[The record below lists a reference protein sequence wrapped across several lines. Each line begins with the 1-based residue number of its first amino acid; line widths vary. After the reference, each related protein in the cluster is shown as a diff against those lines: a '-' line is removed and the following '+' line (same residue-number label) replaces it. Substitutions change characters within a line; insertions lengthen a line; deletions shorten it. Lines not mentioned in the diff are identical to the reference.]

1 MANEH
6 IFNNSIIV
14 TGSISSSVGFFGD
27 GTGLTGIT
35 AVAEWDGSRNGDAS
49 ITGSLIIS
57 GSGVNVDFTNTTG
70 VSGSFSGSF
79 SGDGSG
85 LTGIS
90 TTLPAGVVSGS
101 AQISY
106 TGITDVPANI
116 ISSSAQFTTITSPF
130 TGSFTGSF
138 TGDGSNLTNLPTVCG
153 LVSGSAQI
161 SYTGITDVP
170 AGIVSSSAQFTSLTS
185 PFTGSFTGSFIGDG
199 SGLTGI
205 TATAVGGI
213 FQTGSAT
220 GAIKTNDTSY
230 TSIAS
235 GLYSFA
241 GGGQRVT
248 ASADYATALGG
259 FETQATATYATVIGG
274 GGNEA
279 SNLAAIV
286 AGGITNAATGSYS
299 SVLGGNDNCAKGDN
313 STVVGGLLNIASGS
327 YSAVIGGRFNTS
339 KGIGTAILASSGSTT
354 LSSYTVIAG
363 GLGNSSTGEESFIGG
378 GLCNTITKSA
388 PISAI
393 IGGSNNNVAHSGA
406 VILGGSNL
414 TTSRDYEAIATTL
427 TVSGSGTNL
436 ADAKLAGIMTL
447 ANRTATPT
455 SAPVGALMTSGS
467 NLYFYGASGWVQIN

>member
-14 TGSISSSVGFFGD
+14 TGSISSSVGFSGD
-27 GTGLTGIT
+27 GSGLTGIT

-79 SGDGSG
+79 SGDGSS

-90 TTLPAGVVSGS
+90 TTLPAGVVSSS

-116 ISSSAQFTTITSPF
+116 ISSSAQFNNLTDPF
-130 TGSFTGSF
+130 SGSFTGSF
-138 TGDGSNLTNLPTVCG
+138 TGDGSGLVDLTLPSG

-170 AGIVSSSAQFTSLTS
+170 AGIISSSAQFTSLTS
-185 PFTGSFTGSFIGDG
+185 PFTGSFTGSFTGDG

-205 TATAVGGI
+205 TATATGGI
-213 FQTGSAT
+213 FQTGSNT

-235 GLYSFA
+235 GQYSFA
-241 GGGQRVT
+241 GGGQYVT

-259 FETQATATYATVIGG
+259 LRTTATATYATALGG
-274 GGNEA
+274 QDIEA
-279 SNLAAIV
+279 SGVGAI
-286 AGGITNAATGSYS
+286 AGGI
-299 SVLGGNDNCAKGDN
+299 D
-313 STVVGGLLNIASGS
+313 NIASGS
-327 YSAVIGGRFNTS
+327 FTAAVGGRQHCVTAADGAAFGGRGLQVTGGGAIAVGGYTHTVSGATSVVIGGDTNSATAPYS
-339 KGIGTAILASSGSTT
+339 NVIGGFTNIASTSGS
-354 LSSYTVIAG
+354 
-363 GLGNSSTGEESFIGG
+363 
-378 GLCNTITKSA
+378 
-388 PISAI
+388 
-393 IGGSNNNVAHSGA
+393 
-406 VILGGSNL
+406 VILGGSNQ
-414 TTSRDYEAIATTL
+414 TTDRDNVVVVNNLFAT
-427 TVSGSGTNL
+427 GSGT
-436 ADAKLAGIMTL
+436 ADTATLTGVMQL
-447 ANRTATPT
+447 ANRTTTPS
-455 SAPVGALMTSGS
+455 SAEIGMLMVSAS
-467 NLYFYGASGWVQIN
+467 NLHFYGESGWVQIN